1 MDIREHIIHDLMGK
15 TVHVIIDRPIGYE
28 HHGIVYPVNYG
39 YIPCIITGD
48 GEPQDAYILGVTE
61 PIAEFDGCV
70 VGAIRRKNDVEDKLV
85 VAPAGVVFHQGQIAE
100 AVHFQE
106 QFFETTVD
114 SLFRKS
120 CGVLPYRVNN
130 AEKEF
135 LLVYEHFS
143 QCWSLPKGHMEAGE
157 TEEQTALREI
167 KEETGLSVT
176 LLSGFRT
183 EDSHAL
189 VREGRPDVTKH
200 IVYFLAEYDGQALHA
215 QAGEVS
221 AIALMT
227 FDEAMAAFQFESSRR
242 ILREAAAY
250 IKAARS

>member
-1 MDIREHIIHDLMGK
+1 MKIE
-15 TVHVIIDRPIGYE
+15 
-28 HHGIVYPVNYG
+28 
-39 YIPCIITGD
+39 
-48 GEPQDAYILGVTE
+48 
-61 PIAEFDGCV
+61 
-70 VGAIRRKNDVEDKLV
+70 
-85 VAPAGVVFHQGQIAE
+85 
-100 AVHFQE
+100 
-106 QFFETTVD
+106 
-114 SLFRKS
+114 KS
-120 CGVLPYRVNN
+120 CGAVVFTQEERVVKYVIIRSP
-130 AEKEF
+130 EGF
-135 LLVYEHFS
+135 YGY
-143 QCWSLPKGHMEAGE
+143 PKGHMEAGE